1 MTPVVS
7 LLEICSS
14 EIRALVEMAMFIR
27 VFPTAF
33 SVEEKEIQ
41 KIKSNAHGW
50 GNAESTVIH
59 SH

>member
-1 MTPVVS
+1 
-7 LLEICSS
+7 
-14 EIRALVEMAMFIR
+14 MAMFIR